1 MTERFLLTDY
11 EELYYITDSY
21 TLHGDTMDMSQE
33 DLEEYLVEN
42 SMTGDEVCNKLN
54 ELNKENVILAAVVE
68 KQSRFIK
75 DISQLCQKYN
85 IPLDDLPGVMEEYI
99 TNDNIGWSD

>member
-1 MTERFLLTDY
+1 MTNRFLLTNYD
-11 EELYYITDSY
+11 ELYYITDSY
-21 TLHGDTMDMSQE
+21 ALHGDTMDMSQE
-33 DLEEYLVEN
+33 DLDEYLVEH

-54 ELNKENVILAAVVE
+54 ELHKEGVLLAAVVE

-75 DISQLCQKYN
+75 DISILCQKYN